1 MKQKHIVSGQSLI
14 EFALLLPLIVFL
26 SLGFLDLG
34 RAVFYYSSLSNAVR
48 EGTRDGVVMAYAGYT
63 EDDLKTAVL
72 SYGIGLTGTN
82 HPLTMDDIIIEMI
95 EENED
100 SPGFEK
106 IRITA
111 NYCFVPVTPGMN
123 LLITSTCGGATGIP
137 LQAESIMWLEPG
149 TE

>member
-1 MKQKHIVSGQSLI
+1 MKTKGYQFGQSLI

-26 SLGFLDLG
+26 GLGFLDLG

-48 EGTRDGVVMAYAGYT
+48 EGARDGVVMEYAGYT
-63 EDDLKTAVL
+63 EDDLKTTVL
-72 SYGIGLTGTN
+72 SYGFGLTGTT
-82 HPLTMDDIIIEMI
+82 HPLTMDDIIIELI

-106 IRITA
+106 IKITA
-111 NYCFVPVTPGMN
+111 TYCFIPVTPGMN
-123 LLITSTCGGATGIP
+123 LLITTTCSGTTGIP